1 MQGLLGTTLIL
12 LAACSLAAMATAAF
26 RVPALLGYLSVGVVL
41 GPSVIGVIAPGETL
55 SFLSEL
61 GVALLLFMVG
71 LEFSL
76 GDFWL
81 ARRTVLMAGALQMIA
96 VAPPLILL
104 LMWLGQP
111 GQSAALLGTAAAMSS
126 TALVS
131 RQLADQGELTTRHG
145 RSAIAVLVFQDLA
158 SVPLLALLAIWARGE
173 SPKIEH
179 VLLEVFGVL
188 LLFAAAALVSRRLLH
203 GLLGWVARRGHEE
216 SFVLVSLC
224 VVVAAA
230 AAAHAVGVSAALGA
244 FLAGMVLGESDF
256 RHHMESHLR
265 PFRDVLSGVFFVTI
279 GLQLDA
285 AQILSAPL
293 AVLAWLVVLVPVKIL
308 LNTLALRATR
318 LSALDAWRTG
328 IALGHGGEFALLL
341 LGTVLQQ
348 HLIPATVV
356 QPMLVAL
363 VLSMA
368 LAPLLIRHHDV
379 LARFLSRTGG
389 VIQPP
394 QAEEQHRWLNRLQT
408 GLLVLT
414 LVGIAAAAG
423 RLPFGEGC
431 LWLALFAVAG
441 ALLLDPVA
449 ASALSLR
456 LYRVRALHPQQ
467 AHEMWALL
475 RELPATP
482 VPHYVPSAVVN
493 AFATGSKQ
501 EASIALTDGLLR
513 SLSPRELAGVLAHEV
528 AHITNED
535 LRIMGLADSVSRLT
549 CLLALMGQIA
559 ILLSL
564 PALLVGAAE
573 VYWPGL
579 LLLAASP
586 QLALLA
592 QLGLSRVREFDAD
605 RLAAELTGDPQGL
618 ASALAKIER
627 VSRSW
632 RAWLWPG
639 WGNPEPS
646 CLRTRPATQERIARL
661 LTLALGPASALPLRA
676 PHFLPESA
684 LATRPPRWRPSGL
697 WR

>member
-394 QAEEQHRWLNRLQT
+394 QAEE
-408 GLLVLT
+408 VE
-414 LVGIAAAAG
+414 IAAQTT
-423 RLPFGEGC
+423 RYRDHVIVC
-431 LWLALFAVAG
+431 G
-441 ALLLDPVA
+441 A
-449 ASALSLR
+449 
-456 LYRVRALHPQQ
+456 
-467 AHEMWALL
+467 
-475 RELPATP
+475 
-482 VPHYVPSAVVN
+482 
-493 AFATGSKQ
+493 
-501 EASIALTDGLLR
+501 
-513 SLSPRELAGVLAHEV
+513 
-528 AHITNED
+528 
-535 LRIMGLADSVSRLT
+535 
-549 CLLALMGQIA
+549 
-559 ILLSL
+559 
-564 PALLVGAAE
+564 
-573 VYWPGL
+573 
-579 LLLAASP
+579 
-586 QLALLA
+586 
-592 QLGLSRVREFDAD
+592 
-605 RLAAELTGDPQGL
+605 
-618 ASALAKIER
+618 
-627 VSRSW
+627 
-632 RAWLWPG
+632 
-639 WGNPEPS
+639 
-646 CLRTRPATQERIARL
+646 
-661 LTLALGPASALPLRA
+661 
-676 PHFLPESA
+676 
-684 LATRPPRWRPSGL
+684 
-697 WR
+697 